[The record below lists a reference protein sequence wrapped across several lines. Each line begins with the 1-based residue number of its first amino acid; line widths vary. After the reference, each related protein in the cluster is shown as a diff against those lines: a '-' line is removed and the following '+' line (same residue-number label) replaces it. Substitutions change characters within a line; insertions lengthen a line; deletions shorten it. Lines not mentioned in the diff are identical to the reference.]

1 MAKTVFDLKNSKKN
15 IFWSISSVFAF
26 KQAKEH
32 ILFQVKTKKMWNEN
46 FFPLIL
52 G

>member
-1 MAKTVFDLKNSKKN
+1 MAKTVFDLKISLKN

-32 ILFQVKTKKMWNEN
+32 ILFQVKT
-46 FFPLIL
+46 
-52 G
+52 